1 MTQFHHTRDTIPDDP
16 ATPIPYPDDYLREVL
31 GDVHKVAVVGFK
43 PGGES
48 HDRAEAL
55 KSMGYRVIP
64 VNPDIAG
71 EIHVGEVVPARLADI
86 PSRIDMVIVFGTP
99 KDAEIAAEGACLA
112 KDPFGLKVL
121 WLGKGARNPDAARKA
136 EEAGLRVVM
145 DRDAAEEAARL
156 KIH

>member
-1 MTQFHHTRDTIPDDP
+1 MTTFHHTRDSLPEDPDV
-16 ATPIPYPDDYLREVL
+16 PIPYPDDYLREVL
-31 GDVHKVAVVGFK
+31 KDVHKVAVVGFK

-48 HDRAEAL
+48 HERSEAL
-55 KSMGYRVIP
+55 KGMGYRVIP

-71 EIHVGEVVPARLADI
+71 ELYVGEVVPARLADI
-86 PSRIDMVIVFGTP
+86 PSQIDMVVVFGTP
-99 KDAEIAAEGACLA
+99 KDAEIAAEGASQA

-121 WLGKGARNPDAARKA
+121 WLGKGARNVEAARKA

-156 KIH
+156 HIN